1 MKDYSADPLAGLT
14 LRSSGPAF
22 GRPLKSNVRSRFLQR
37 FMRVAGIP
45 SFGITP
51 SLACVKSNVSNRLC
65 KLMRSC
71 HAPQA
76 TRLNRCLGRP
86 SVGSRLTAGAARHA
100 AKAMQSRRAAHRT
113 CSRRR
118 CAGERRLS
126 SLSCLS
132 RCQHRIKVLRTLQSI
147 AQAGAMRFG
156 PSSAAAGAKQT
167 AATGTSIA
175 LAQANA
181 PAPNPSI
188 ERTSQSPLRALC
200 AAAHVKR

>member
-1 MKDYSADPLAGLT
+1 MRCASFAVKTIASPSAAVKRNYSSLLA
-14 LRSSGPAF
+14 LRGSRATHTTTSSHSH
-22 GRPLKSNVRSRFLQR
+22 RY
-37 FMRVAGIP
+37 
-45 SFGITP
+45 
-51 SLACVKSNVSNRLC
+51 
-65 KLMRSC
+65 
-71 HAPQA
+71 
-76 TRLNRCLGRP
+76 LGRP
-86 SVGSRLTAGAARHA
+86 SVGGRLTAGAARHA

-181 PAPNPSI
+181 PAPNRSI
-188 ERTSQSPLRALC
+188 ERTSQTPLRALWP
-200 AAAHVKR
+200 AAHVER

>member
-1 MKDYSADPLAGLT
+1 M
-14 LRSSGPAF
+14 
-22 GRPLKSNVRSRFLQR
+22 SNVRSRQTHWVCALRLVRGEGHRLALGRSQTQFQQP
-37 FMRVAGIP
+37 AGT
-45 SFGITP
+45 SRESGHAHNT
-51 SLACVKSNVSNRLC
+51 SS
-65 KLMRSC
+65 RS
-71 HAPQA
+71 H
-76 TRLNRCLGRP
+76 RYLGRP
-86 SVGSRLTAGAARHA
+86 SVGGRLTAGAARHA

-118 CAGERRLS
+118 CAGEPRPS

-147 AQAGAMRFG
+147 AQTGAMRFG
-156 PSSAAAGAKQT
+156 PSSAAARDKQL